1 MDATLPDIDAAEAM
15 LAKLAA
21 MDFALA
27 QHLHTCAMN
36 TDDPADMVE
45 LSRAYQRI
53 ARSTRQ
59 SLALH
64 ARLKRDRER
73 EARENLPPP
82 APPPPTPR
90 RDPHRIAERRDA
102 LRAPVQRVIW
112 SEHEPLDADDP
123 DEAGYYFDL
132 LEERLALGVR
142 DNTFGLT
149 VEDGAWTVEAFD
161 EHVVRVCR
169 SLRLPE
175 VAARAWRDL
184 PDPPPEAL
192 RPEDPDEDADDG
204 DPLARLD
211 SA

>member
-15 LAKLAA
+15 LARLAA

-36 TDDPADMVE
+36 TDDPGDMVE

-82 APPPPTPR
+82 APPPPTPA
-90 RDPHRIAERRDA
+90 RDTRRIAERRDA
-102 LRAPVQRVIW
+102 LRGPVQRVIW
-112 SEHEPLDADDP
+112 SEREPLDAYDADDT
-123 DEAGYYFDL
+123 GYYFDL
-132 LEERLALGVR
+132 LEERLALAVR

-161 EHVVRVCR
+161 EHLVRICR
-169 SLRLPE
+169 GLGLSE
-175 VAARAWRDL
+175 TAARAWRDL
-184 PDPPPEAL
+184 PDPPRETL
-192 RPEDPDEDADDG
+192 LPEDPVEDLDDG
-204 DPLARLD
+204 DPPARQN

>member
-36 TDDPADMVE
+36 TDDAAEMVE

-73 EARENLPPP
+73 EARDNLPPP
-82 APPPPTPR
+82 APPPPTPA
-90 RDPHRIAERRDA
+90 RDTRRIAERRDA
-102 LRAPVQRVIW
+102 LRGPVQRVIW
-112 SEHEPLDADDP
+112 SEREPLDAYDADDT
-123 DEAGYYFDL
+123 GYYFDL

-161 EHVVRVCR
+161 EHLVHICR
-169 SLRLPE
+169 GLGLSE
-175 VAARAWRDL
+175 TAARAWRDL
-184 PDPPPEAL
+184 PDPPREALLPEA
-192 RPEDPDEDADDG
+192 PDEDVDDS
-204 DPLARLD
+204 DPPARLD